1 MNLQHLQSMPVFVIK
16 KSSIFSFEFITEWCS
31 HKFLLNHFYST
42 YWPLLIRQ
50 VKVCIWKPIFSTK
63 LFRFS
68 HFLSISPHTF
78 PHLKRYCGLVFL
90 FFHLPLS
97 FNGLKLSEYS
107 DIFYGSVFITSGRNM
122 FIRSIYLSEIHL
134 VEVVWRCVL
143 IWSHKPRWR
152 PPMSLFTSALLMA
165 CKSTHHVFKRRGK
178 QFTK

>member
-1 MNLQHLQSMPVFVIK
+1 MNSADAISRVEELLLHKGRLLKKYIRVIII
-16 KSSIFSFEFITEWCS
+16 SEHISDNVVAIASAIQAYSI
-31 HKFLLNHFYST
+31 
-42 YWPLLIRQ
+42 PR
-50 VKVCIWKPIFSTK
+50 
-63 LFRFS
+63 
-68 HFLSISPHTF
+68 
-78 PHLKRYCGLVFL
+78 
-90 FFHLPLS
+90 
-97 FNGLKLSEYS
+97 
-107 DIFYGSVFITSGRNM
+107 GRNM

>member
-1 MNLQHLQSMPVFVIK
+1 MMQSQVFTKSFLFNILTIINSTGQSVHLKTHFFNKVI
-16 KSSIFSFEFITEWCS
+16 SIFPFSFHLPSYIPTW
-31 HKFLLNHFYST
+31 Y
-42 YWPLLIRQ
+42 
-50 VKVCIWKPIFSTK
+50 
-63 LFRFS
+63 
-68 HFLSISPHTF
+68 
-78 PHLKRYCGLVFL
+78 LKRYCGLVFL